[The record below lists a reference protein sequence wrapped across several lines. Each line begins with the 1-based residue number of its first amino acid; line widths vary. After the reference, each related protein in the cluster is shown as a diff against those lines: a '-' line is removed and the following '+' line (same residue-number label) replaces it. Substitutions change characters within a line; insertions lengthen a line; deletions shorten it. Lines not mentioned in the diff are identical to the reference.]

1 MGIKRV
7 DFASSAVVV
16 DSASTCASPTS
27 LNPSPTLNRRGAA
40 LRHLTTTLTARVAK
54 QLSRRKS
61 AALSSSCDGS
71 TALAARGQPGSI
83 TSTPYRLQQGI
94 AKRGVPPRVRVIAH
108 RRSAVR
114 RVAVTFLVA
123 IAVVF
128 FAESND
134 IVNHC
139 DALQR
144 AQPSQLG
151 AATNKKV
158 QPCYSAHTTFL
169 ATEDVPPPPASPTRP
184 RYHFDRASNKYRS
197 AGQPRTIDDRPFP
210 SFRQNS
216 VYHGDAGSP

>member
-7 DFASSAVVV
+7 DFASLAVVV
-16 DSASTCASPTS
+16 DSAPTCASPTS

-61 AALSSSCDGS
+61 ALSSSCDGS

-144 AQPSQLG
+144 AQLG

-169 ATEDVPPPPASPTRP
+169 ATEDVPPPPPASPTRP